1 MMKAKQT
8 QIAAKLADL
17 EAKRAGREA
26 QQTAIEANIAE
37 NYTKSKT
44 SCNSSKIKK
53 QNELQNKTSSQNKSE
68 TSCIGCKLVLMET
81 KQTKI
86 EHNSWNGS
94 KSSCNGNKINWK
106 GREMSCNGNKINWKG
121 NELPWKQ
128 NQLEWKG
135 NELQIAMEETI
146 AGMEAKL
153 LESKHNKAAIQQ
165 T

>member
-1 MMKAKQT
+1 
-8 QIAAKLADL
+8 
-17 EAKRAGREA
+17 
-26 QQTAIEANIAE
+26 
-37 NYTKSKT
+37 
-44 SCNSSKIKK
+44 
-53 QNELQNKTSSQNKSE
+53 
-68 TSCIGCKLVLMET
+68 MET
-81 KQTKI
+81 KQAKI
-86 EHNSWNGS
+86 EPTSWNGS

-106 GREMSCNGNKINWKG
+106 GNELPWKQNQLEWKG